1 MSLQSIDSLSQA
13 PYQRPSPAS
22 TMPASTSKT
31 LDLARV
37 LVLITALGIVVL
49 GSLASL
55 TAIGVG
61 ILSGGTDT
69 LVLVTFGTSLLAL
82 TGGLGTALA
91 LQARQAI
98 RRQPSSA
105 FRPGMVGLL
114 VVLFLLAVAIGQ
126 ILLSLDLLPVV
137 TFPLF
142 HIAAASLPSL
152 IIVALVGRVLCG
164 VATWRDGILQ
174 LSSGAFVATPL
185 AFALEA
191 IILLSLLVATLV
203 SVALRPGGQELLQTM
218 TAYLQHPAWLQD
230 PAGLAPAFTSPA
242 ILAAGLLTVAGIIPL
257 IEETV
262 KTVGIGLM
270 AYRRPTLPQ
279 AFLWGLAGGAGFTL
293 VEGLLN
299 AASGVQMWAPVIL
312 LRVGTTLLHCLT
324 GALMG
329 LAWYKILARQQWRH
343 GLGLYAISIGIH
355 GLWNALSMGMAIL
368 SMGMPQPGTG
378 DSLGVVAALALLL
391 VLILAMALGL
401 AGLTVYVRKQIPVP
415 QAPRSEPT
423 TLAPD
428 AIPVKSPV
436 SER

>member
-1 MSLQSIDSLSQA
+1 M
-13 PYQRPSPAS
+13 
-22 TMPASTSKT
+22 
-31 LDLARV
+31 
-37 LVLITALGIVVL
+37 
-49 GSLASL
+49 
-55 TAIGVG
+55 
-61 ILSGGTDT
+61 
-69 LVLVTFGTSLLAL
+69 
-82 TGGLGTALA
+82 
-91 LQARQAI
+91 
-98 RRQPSSA
+98 
-105 FRPGMVGLL
+105 
-114 VVLFLLAVAIGQ
+114 LAVAIGQ

-142 HIAAASLPSL
+142 HIAAASLPAL

-164 VATWRDGILQ
+164 VTTWRDGILQ

-203 SVALRPGGQELLQTM
+203 SVALRPGGQDLLQTM
-218 TAYLQHPAWLQD
+218 TVYLQDPVWLQD

-312 LRVGTTLLHCLT
+312 LRVGTTLLHCFT

-329 LAWYKILARQQWRH
+329 LAWYKILARQKWRH
-343 GLGLYAISIGIH
+343 GLGLYAVSIGIH
-355 GLWNALSMGMAIL
+355 GLWNALSIGMAIL

-391 VLILAMALGL
+391 VLIVAMALGL
-401 AGLTVYVRKQIPVP
+401 AGLTLYVRKQIPVP
-415 QAPRSEPT
+415 QSSRSGPT

-428 AIPVKSPV
+428 TIPVESPA